1 MMPTVASL
9 FSGGGLADVGYQ
21 AAGFTPI
28 AAVEFKAD
36 IAAVYARNLG
46 DHIQVADVR
55 SVDWSAF
62 PVPDLLH
69 ASPVCTNVS
78 VANQRA
84 GETELDIEC
93 ARAAAAA
100 VETLRPNWFCLE
112 NVMQYRPTQSY
123 RLIVAALERCGYC
136 YQSETINAAA
146 FGVPQTRKRLILRA
160 SRVGHV
166 RPMEPTHRDPKT
178 ITPQM
183 GLFGD
188 LPPWRGWYQAIEDL
202 LPGLEE
208 CSLAKWQLER
218 VPAEIREALLVGNGN
233 CWGDGINIRTAPD
246 PSFTLTGEC
255 CDNQVTK
262 AVLLDCK
269 NGARDEERGG
279 PTLKTGADPC
289 FTIGADNVGSHC
301 PTALLV
307 GNGRATADGTILTNT
322 GDPSPTLTAR
332 SHEQG
337 TRSIIGTRV
346 VRLSARCLA
355 RFQSVPDWY
364 VLPDNKRLAST
375 IIGNGVCCL
384 LAQRIGESFLRS

>member
-9 FSGGGLADVGYQ
+9 FAGGGLADVGYQ

-36 IAAVYARNLG
+36 IAAVYAANLG

-69 ASPVCTNVS
+69 ASPVCTSFS
-78 VANQRA
+78 VANQRS
-84 GETELDIEC
+84 GECELDIEC
-93 ARAAAAA
+93 AEATARAITA
-100 VETLRPNWFCLE
+100 LRPRWFVCE
-112 NVMQYRPTQSY
+112 NVMQYRGSISLSRITDA
-123 RLIVAALERCGYC
+123 LAALDYC
-136 YQSETINAAA
+136 YTVDVLNSADY
-146 FGVPQTRKRLILRA
+146 GVPQTRKRLILRA

-166 RPMEPTHRDPKT
+166 RPIEPTHRDPRT
-178 ITPQM
+178 ITSQM

-208 CSLAKWQLER
+208 RSLAKWQLER
-218 VPAEIREALLVGNGN
+218 VPKEIREALLVASGNAEN
-233 CWGDGINIRTAPD
+233 SQTVRERDDPAWCVTSTALN
-246 PSFTLTGEC
+246 SRAILF
-255 CDNQVTK
+255 
-262 AVLLDCK
+262 DCK
-269 NGARDEERGG
+269 NGARSIDAGG
-279 PTLKTGADPC
+279 PTMKPGADPC
-289 FTIGADNVGSHC
+289 FTIGADSVGTHC
-301 PTALLV
+301 PTAM
-307 GNGRATADGTILTNT
+307 
-322 GDPSPTLTAR
+322 
-332 SHEQG
+332 
-337 TRSIIGTRV
+337 IGTRV

-375 IIGNGVCCL
+375 IVGNGVPCL
-384 LAQRIGESFLRS
+384 LTQRIGEAFLRC

>member
-1 MMPTVASL
+1 MPTVASL
-9 FSGGGLADVGYQ
+9 FAGGGLADVGYH

-36 IAAVYARNLG
+36 IAAVYAANLG

-69 ASPVCTNVS
+69 ASPVCTSFS

-136 YQSETINAAA
+136 YQSETINAAS

-166 RPMEPTHRDPKT
+166 RPLEPTHRDPKT
-178 ITPQM
+178 ITSQM

-208 CSLAKWQLER
+208 CTLAKWQSER
-218 VPAEIREALLVGNGN
+218 VPAEIREALLVESENGSHSIITRSDDEPYRETNGPAALLIGNGN
-233 CWGDGINIRTAPD
+233 CWGDGVINRRAGD
-246 PSFTLTGEC
+246 PAFTLTGEC

-262 AVLLDCK
+262 ALLVAGMPGDH
-269 NGARDEERGG
+269 GRVVGMRD
-279 PTLKTGADPC
+279 GADPAL
-289 FTIGADNVGSHC
+289 TIVGS
-301 PTALLV
+301 A
-307 GNGRATADGTILTNT
+307 GNQQTQRAV
-322 GDPSPTLTAR
+322 
-332 SHEQG
+332 
-337 TRSIIGTRV
+337 IGIRV

-375 IIGNGVCCL
+375 IVGNGVPCL
-384 LAQRIGESFLRS
+384 LTQRIGESFLRS